1 MDQSF
6 LGFKE
11 RTQQQKQGNMTT
23 DYKVHWKSSLNK
35 KRTLGNNLGKTG
47 FAKNCRLKY
56 KKREIYIFSSCYP

>member
-23 DYKVHWKSSLNK
+23 DYKIYWKSSLNK
-35 KRTLGNNLGKTG
+35 KKTLGNNLGKTG
-47 FAKNCRLKY
+47 FAKN
-56 KKREIYIFSSCYP
+56 